1 MRLLIFSQYFWPETF
16 GINSLARA
24 LAERGQKLSV
34 LTGKPNY
41 PEGRIFE
48 GYTFSGI
55 QRENHDG
62 IEVVRVPLIPRGNR
76 SSLRLALNYLSFILS
91 GYILAPFALRGRRFD
106 IVFVYAPSPLLQAL
120 PAIFLAWLKR
130 APLVVWVQDLWPES
144 LTATGFIHNRFMLRV
159 VEIAVRYIYR
169 HSDLILIQSEA
180 FRSPVSKMTK
190 DARKIRYFPN
200 SADAFFFQHH
210 MEGKESA
217 PSDLVSSIRGN
228 FSIVFTG
235 NVGTAQSLETI
246 IGAADRLRDHPEIC
260 FFVVGGGSRLGWLEA
275 EVQLRKLDN
284 IVLVGRLPFSA
295 MPEVLS
301 AASVLLATLS
311 DEPIFAFTIPSKVQA
326 YLAAGRPIIV
336 CMNGE
341 GARVLCEARAGI
353 ACGAGDSVALAEAVL
368 QMQRLT
374 PQERAQLGENGRRY
388 FAEQYE
394 SGKLVEQLIE
404 YLESLRV
411 GQDRSVG

>member
-76 SSLRLALNYLSFILS
+76 SSLRLALNYLSFMLS

-311 DEPIFAFTIPSKVQA
+311 DEPVFAFTIPSKVQA

-388 FAEQYE
+388 FAEHYE

>member
-16 GINSLARA
+16 GINCLARA
-24 LAERGQKLSV
+24 LADRGQKLSV

-48 GYTFSGI
+48 GYSFSGI
-55 QRENHDG
+55 QREHHDG
-62 IEVVRVPLIPRGNR
+62 IEVVRVPLIPRGSR
-76 SSLRLALNYLSFILS
+76 SSLGLALNYLSFILS

-144 LTATGFIHNRFMLRV
+144 LAATGFIHNRFVLRV

-180 FRSPVSKMTK
+180 FRSPVSKMTR

-200 SADAFFFQHH
+200 SADAIVLQHH
-210 MEGKESA
+210 MEEKESA
-217 PSDLVSSIRGN
+217 PDGLVSAIQDN
-228 FSIVFTG
+228 FSVVFTG
-235 NVGTAQSLETI
+235 NVGTAQSVETI
-246 IGAADRLRDHPEIC
+246 IEAADRLRGYPGIC
-260 FFVVGGGSRLGWLEA
+260 FFVVGSGSRLDWLAA
-275 EVQLRKLDN
+275 EVRLRKLNN
-284 IVLVGRLPFSA
+284 IVLTGRLPVSA
-295 MPEVLS
+295 MPSVLT

-311 DEPIFAFTIPSKVQA
+311 DEPIFTYTIPSKVQT

-341 GARVLCEARAGI
+341 GARVLREARAGI
-353 ACGAGDSVALAEAVL
+353 ACGAGDAVALAEAVL

-374 PQERAQLGENGRRY
+374 PQERTQLGENGQRY
-388 FAEQYE
+388 FAEHYE
-394 SGKLVEQLIE
+394 SEKLIEQLIGH
-404 YLESLRV
+404 LESLCMA
-411 GQDRSVG
+411 QDRSAG

>member
-311 DEPIFAFTIPSKVQA
+311 DEPVFAFTIPSKVQA

-388 FAEQYE
+388 FAEHYE